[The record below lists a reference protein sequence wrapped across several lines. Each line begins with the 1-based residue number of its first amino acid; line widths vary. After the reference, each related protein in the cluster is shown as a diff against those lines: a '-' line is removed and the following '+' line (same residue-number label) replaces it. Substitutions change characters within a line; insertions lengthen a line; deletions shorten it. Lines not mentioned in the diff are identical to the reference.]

1 MNFIID
7 NYQFLL
13 FIIKINI
20 FIYKMNAIKNVYT
33 KLAINKFPT
42 DTIFYN
48 NYRNHL
54 QYKVLNLEDKVFNKF
69 IKLLQE
75 FNVYIVGHSLLYHK
89 LGLDEYNDKLDL
101 FINISNLKSF
111 LDKIYMEFIPIS
123 LKFTS
128 KYSTLHED
136 IIEVIYNFTSNRKHT
151 QIHLHIYN
159 NLAID
164 SFIYNNLSIFGI
176 WLNQSENNVNINDI
190 TEKLFTAK
198 EGKEYTYP
206 KLSNLNLSQDEE
218 IFLENKGLFPQY
230 TKPNAEYKDYDTMI
244 IKELISNLSIYLFIS
259 TKEEE
264 NLDIRGVNR
273 NNLLTSYYYNNNNY
287 ETYNTGVN
295 ASNKY
300 KILSTLDF
308 ILFMYEN
315 KSRFISNFYIY
326 DLFYKA
332 FIEFAAIFDIS
343 IKIKTYI
350 DKVIREQIFNNYQI
364 EIKIDDENNIKF
376 DITDVY
382 KRDLLNS
389 NDDAYIRQVLL
400 FYYKKQIYKL
410 KSNYKFLDLITH
422 KHKLLDVNFNI
433 NTDIPYKKERSV
445 LDNIYTKKQP
455 SNIDKDKIDT
465 YDKILQVNDE
475 FTYSD
480 IIYGDEINVKDIISY
495 INKDDNI
502 ILIEHGAKTITC
514 ISKSSLDELIS
525 NYKDNWFYDCS
536 KFQSYYLLNPYIK
549 VCTANFTHYI
559 QYQYVYSL
567 FKSKNRVFY
576 INPTDIIIE
585 KTATYKN
592 TPIGQ
597 INGLENGVSSNHCQD
612 DTKIKLSTIST
623 LFMKSIET
631 RRTDDKIK
639 KISLNKNYPISL
651 IR

>member
-1 MNFIID
+1 MNV
-7 NYQFLL
+7 LL
-13 FIIKINI
+13 R
-20 FIYKMNAIKNVYT
+20 NAFT
-33 KLAINKFPT
+33 RLAYNKFPSNRT
-42 DTIFYN
+42 FYN
-48 NYRNHL
+48 SYRNHL
-54 QYKVLNLEDKVFNKF
+54 QFKVLILEDKAFNNF
-69 IKLLQE
+69 IELLQE

-101 FINISNLKSF
+101 FIDIKKLKSF

-151 QIHLHIYN
+151 QIYLHIYN

-164 SFIYNNLSIFGI
+164 SFINNNLSIFGI
-176 WLNQSENNVNINDI
+176 WWNQSETNVNINDT
-190 TEKLFTAK
+190 TEKLFTND
-198 EGKEYTYP
+198 GNEYTYP
-206 KLSNLNLSQDEE
+206 KLSNLNLSEKE
-218 IFLENKGLFPQY
+218 VILLESKGLYAQY
-230 TKPNAEYKDYDTMI
+230 MNPKSEYADYETII

-259 TKEEE
+259 TKEEK
-264 NLDIRGVNR
+264 LDIRGANEKI
-273 NNLLTSYYYNNNNY
+273 LLTSYNQVIQNQNYNH
-287 ETYNTGVN
+287 YNTGVN

-308 ILFMYEN
+308 ILFMYAN
-315 KSRFISNFYIY
+315 KSGFSSNFYIY

-332 FIEFAAIFDIS
+332 FIEFATIFDIS
-343 IKIKTYI
+343 IKIKNYI
-350 DKVIREQIFNNYQI
+350 DIVIREQILNKYQI

-376 DITDVY
+376 DITDVC

-389 NDDAYIRQVLL
+389 DDDAYIRQVLL

-410 KSNYKFLDLITH
+410 KSNYKFIDLITD
-422 KHKLLDVNFNI
+422 KHKLLDINFNI

-445 LDNIYTKKQP
+445 LD
-455 SNIDKDKIDT
+455 KDKIDT
-465 YDKILQVNDE
+465 YDKILQVNNE

-480 IIYGDEINVKDIISY
+480 IINADKINVNDIISY

-502 ILIEHGAKTITC
+502 ILIEPKIKTLTC
-514 ISKSSLDELIS
+514 ISKSSLDELII

-536 KFQSYYLLNPYIK
+536 KFESDYFSNPYIK
-549 VCTANFTHYI
+549 VCTATATHYI
-559 QYQYVYSL
+559 PYQYVYSL
-567 FKSKNRVFY
+567 LKSKNRVFY

-585 KTATYKN
+585 KTASYKN

-597 INGLENGVSSNHCQD
+597 INGFENGVSSNNCQD
-612 DTKIKLSTIST
+612 NANIKLSTIST

-631 RRTDDKIK
+631 RRTDDKIN

>member
-1 MNFIID
+1 MNTIR
-7 NYQFLL
+7 
-13 FIIKINI
+13 
-20 FIYKMNAIKNVYT
+20 NVYT
-33 KLAINKFPT
+33 RLAIKSPSNRT
-42 DTIFYN
+42 FYTS
-48 NYRNHL
+48 YRNHL
-54 QYKVLNLEDKVFNKF
+54 QYKVLNLEDRTFNKF
-69 IKLLQE
+69 IELLQE

-101 FINISNLKSF
+101 FIDIANLKSF
-111 LDKIYMEFIPIS
+111 LDKNYMEFIPIS

-136 IIEVIYNFTSNRKHT
+136 IIEVIYNFTSVGKHT
-151 QIHLHIYN
+151 QIYLHIYN

-164 SFIYNNLSIFGI
+164 SFINNNLSIFGI
-176 WLNQSENNVNINDI
+176 YWNQFESNVNINNI
-190 TEKLFTAK
+190 TEKLFTK
-198 EGKEYTYP
+198 EANEYTYP
-206 KLSNLNLSQDEE
+206 KLSNLNLSEDEE
-218 IFLENKGLFPQY
+218 IFLETKGLHPQY
-230 TKPNAEYKDYDTMI
+230 AKPNTKYTDYDTMI

-259 TKEEE
+259 KTDEE
-264 NLDIRGVNR
+264 NLDIRGVNQ
-273 NNLLTSYYYNNNNY
+273 NNLLLSYNQIIQNQNFNH
-287 ETYNTGVN
+287 YNTGVN

-308 ILFMYEN
+308 ILFMYANN
-315 KSRFISNFYIY
+315 KSVLSSNLYIY

-343 IKIKTYI
+343 IKIKNYI
-350 DKVIREQIFNNYQI
+350 DIVIREQILNKYQI

-376 DITDVY
+376 DISDVCN
-382 KRDLLNS
+382 RDLLTS
-389 NDDAYIRQVLL
+389 NDDAYIKEVLL

-433 NTDIPYKKERSV
+433 NTDIPYIKERSV

-475 FTYSD
+475 FTYHD
-480 IIYGDEINVKDIISY
+480 IIYGDKIDVKDIISY

-536 KFQSYYLLNPYIK
+536 KFKSDYFSNPYIK
-549 VCTANFTHYI
+549 VCTVNFTHYI
-559 QYQYVYSL
+559 RYQYVYSL
-567 FKSKNRVFY
+567 LKSKNRVFY

-585 KTATYKN
+585 KTASYKN

-597 INGLENGVSSNHCQD
+597 INGLENGVSSNNCQD

-623 LFMKSIET
+623 LFMKSMET
-631 RRTDDKIK
+631 QRTNDKIN
-639 KISLNKNYPISL
+639 KISLNRKYPISL